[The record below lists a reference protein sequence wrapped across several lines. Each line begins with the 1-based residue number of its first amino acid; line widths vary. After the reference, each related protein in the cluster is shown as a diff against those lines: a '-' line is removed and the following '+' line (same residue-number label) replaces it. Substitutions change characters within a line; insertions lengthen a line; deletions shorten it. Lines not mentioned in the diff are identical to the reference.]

1 MTTPTGRRCP
11 VVPVG
16 PFNVADASTEQVVDA
31 LADLAMEESA
41 RCRVAY
47 ALHVGGL
54 NRSRLQSFVECFA
67 QADLA
72 YADGASI
79 VLLARAAGARTIER
93 SPTTDVG
100 VAVVE
105 RLAGRSG
112 RRVKVA
118 LIGGPAGLAQSAG
131 QSLATSAPADV
142 VFTCDGYTE
151 SWESRLADL
160 RRAAPDLVYVGL
172 GMPLEAQW
180 VQAHRSLLPPA
191 LVMTCG
197 GWFSFLSGEEQR
209 APRLLQRWH
218 LEWTW
223 RLAQSPTRLL
233 PRYVHGVVS
242 SVVLLPSQWRQRRLR
257 IRAS

>member
-16 PFNVADASTEQVVDA
+16 PFNVADASTEHVVDA
-31 LADLAMEESA
+31 LADLAVEESA
-41 RCRVAY
+41 ECRVAF

-54 NRSRLQSFVECFA
+54 NQSRLMPFVECLA
-67 QADLA
+67 KADLV

-100 VAVVE
+100 AAVLE
-105 RLAGRSG
+105 RLARRWG

-118 LIGGPAGLAQSAG
+118 MIGGPAGLAQSAG
-131 QSLATSAPADV
+131 EALARSAPADV
-142 VFTCDGYTE
+142 VFTCDGYAQ
-151 SWESRLADL
+151 SWEPRLADL
-160 RRAAPDLVYVGL
+160 RRASPDVVYVGL

-180 VQAHRSLLPPA
+180 VQAQRSLLPAA

-197 GWFSFLSGEEQR
+197 GWFSFLSGEEHR
-209 APRLLQRWH
+209 APRLLQNWH
-218 LEWTW
+218 LEWSW

-233 PRYVHGVVS
+233 PRYLQGVVS
-242 SVVLLPSQWRQRRLR
+242 SVVLLPSQWRRRRAR
-257 IRAS
+257 IGA